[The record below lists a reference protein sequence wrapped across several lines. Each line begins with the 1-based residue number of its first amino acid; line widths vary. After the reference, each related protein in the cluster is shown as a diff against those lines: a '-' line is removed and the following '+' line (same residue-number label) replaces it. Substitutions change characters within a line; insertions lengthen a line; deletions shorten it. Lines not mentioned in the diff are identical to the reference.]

1 MNIQFSFCYR
11 IVLVLNLLLFLNL
24 YSFGQQ
30 KPAQPK
36 GKKIVCNAD
45 LLTFDETI
53 SSEIQ
58 TLTGNVRFEHEGAIC
73 YADTA
78 YFNEVQNVIDA
89 YGQNLVVHIN
99 DSVTLYGKH
108 LHYDGNTRQAFIDQD
123 VRLTSENTILYTD
136 KLEYD
141 RNLDLGYYNVWGRVE
156 SGQSILTSKEAWFY
170 TRVNELYFKDS
181 VVLVSPEYTI
191 NSDTLKYNT
200 STEIAYF
207 LGPTFIYS
215 DSNTMYCEL
224 GWYETF
230 TDVCEFQKES
240 KLYNKTQCLT
250 ADTIWYDKKNDM
262 GIARRSVVMTDTVE
276 NVLFLSQYA
285 EYQQKKGNAYLTD
298 SAVAIMIENE
308 DSLFL
313 HSDIMY
319 VYFDSNQK
327 VTLVTAYY
335 NAQFFRH
342 DLQGSCDSLVY
353 DAQDSTITLINSPV
367 MWTEENQFL
376 ADTIR
381 ILIQDGKM
389 SEMHYIN
396 NASTFAD
403 VFDQEKFNQV
413 KGDYMIAYFVDNQI
427 ETVFVDGSAECLYY
441 LQEENKDLIGI
452 QKSTSAQMRVFFEE
466 NKVRII
472 RFYENIKG
480 KIYPD
485 EQLQDPFL
493 QNFMWLDQYR
503 PKSKEDIF
511 RPFIYKTSTE
521 KTGKEGEKNES
532 DEDIWEDEINEEEND

>member
-1 MNIQFSFCYR
+1 MNFQYLLIFR
-11 IVLVLNLLLFLNL
+11 IILVLNVFVLCDFC
-24 YSFGQQ
+24 SFGQKQ
-30 KPAQPK
+30 PAKPQ
-36 GKKIVCNAD
+36 GRKIICNAD
-45 LLTFDETI
+45 LLTFDESI
-53 SSEIQ
+53 SKEIQ
-58 TLTGNVRFEHEGAIC
+58 ILTGNVRFEHEGTVC

-89 YGQNLVVHIN
+89 YGQNLVVYIN

-123 VRLTSENTILYTD
+123 VRLTSEGTVLYTD

-141 RNLDLGYYNVWGRVE
+141 RNLDLGYYNTWGRVE
-156 SGQSILTSKEAWFY
+156 SGQSVLTSKEAWFY

-191 NSDTLKYNT
+191 HSDTLKYNT

-224 GWYETF
+224 GWYETW
-230 TDVCEFQKES
+230 TDICEFQKES
-240 KLYNKTQCLT
+240 KLYNKTQSLT
-250 ADTIWYDKKNDM
+250 ADTIWYDKRNDI
-262 GIARRSVVMTDTVE
+262 GIARRSVVMSDTVE
-276 NVLFLSQYA
+276 NVLFLAEYA
-285 EYQQKKGNAYLTD
+285 EYQQKRGNAYLTD

-308 DSLFL
+308 DSLFI
-313 HSDIMY
+313 HSDVMY
-319 VYFDSNQK
+319 VYFDSNQTI
-327 VTLVTAYY
+327 TLVQAYY
-335 NAQFFRH
+335 NVQFFRH

-367 MWTEENQFL
+367 MWSDENQFL

-381 ILIQDGKM
+381 MFIQDGKL

-403 VFDQEKFNQV
+403 VFDEEKFNQV

-441 LQEENKDLIGI
+441 IQEENKDLIGI

-466 NKVRII
+466 NRVRII
-472 RFYENIKG
+472 RFYEDVKG
-480 KIYPD
+480 KVYP
-485 EQLQDPFL
+485 EELLNEPFL
-493 QNFMWLDQYR
+493 QDFIWLDQYR

-511 RPFIYKTSTE
+511 RPFIYKSS
-521 KTGKEGEKNES
+521 KT
-532 DEDIWEDEINEEEND
+532 INEEEENSDEEEEEDEREEGNGY